1 MSGDYRRLKQASHNF
16 LRRMLR
22 KPTWSFKRF
31 VADRR
36 GRQGRRWN
44 FEILMK
50 RVYWKATSA
59 IGVAYE
65 LWSD

>member
-22 KPTWSFKRF
+22 KPAWSFKRF

-36 GRQGRRWN
+36 GRRGRRWG
-44 FEILMK
+44 FEDLMK
-50 RVYWKATSA
+50 SLLAGYLSNRSSLRAV
-59 IGVAYE
+59 E
-65 LWSD
+65 R